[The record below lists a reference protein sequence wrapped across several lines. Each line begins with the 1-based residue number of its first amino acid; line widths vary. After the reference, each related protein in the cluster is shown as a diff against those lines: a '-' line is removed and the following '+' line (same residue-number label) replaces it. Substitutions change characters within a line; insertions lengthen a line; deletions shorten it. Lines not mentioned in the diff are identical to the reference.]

1 MTRVDLLKRSKQE
14 FEDRVKNALLWEC
27 DRVIT
32 DSGYMYIIKKSSRK
46 ISCAFHFAKSFEASE
61 EVGKYENVDIALN
74 TDEELGFDGVI
85 EYYDLTVA
93 FTSQGNYNET
103 MKMWHYKGV
112 GTFEPISNQFM
123 ITDEAEINNN
133 LGVNSMELFI
143 KLKENYPIV
152 PSYFEAKSTKKYI
165 MVDIENSEEL
175 GGSLR
180 INNETGKYE
189 LHKSDQ
195 VKLTFV
201 NFTRDEAMKEL
212 YRIQESTLMP
222 TATFGLMSS
231 PTLENKYLY
240 QIAFNWKSLTYV
252 SNFRIN
258 YYIHSTTQEELQK
271 IKEAVIE
278 TLETL

>member
-1 MTRVDLLKRSKQE
+1 MTKVDLLKRSKQE
-14 FEDRVKNALLWEC
+14 FEDKVKNALLWEC

-32 DSGYMYIIKKSSRK
+32 DSGYMYIIKKNSRK
-46 ISCAFHFAKSFEASE
+46 ISCAFHFAKSFETSE

-85 EYYDLTVA
+85 EYHDLTVA

-112 GTFEPISNQFM
+112 GTFDPISNQFM
-123 ITDEAEINNN
+123 IMDEAEINNN

-143 KLKENYPIV
+143 KLKENY
-152 PSYFEAKSTKKYI
+152 I
-165 MVDIENSEEL
+165 MVDIENSDDL
-175 GGSLR
+175 GGALK
-180 INNETGKYE
+180 IDEETGKYR

-231 PTLENKYLY
+231 PTLENRYLY

-258 YYIHSTTQEELQK
+258 YYIHSTTREELTK
-271 IKEAVIE
+271 VKEVIFD
-278 TLETL
+278 TLEAL